1 MRTLTFYYDVV
12 CPYAYLGSTQVQA
25 IADAAGVELVWRPIL
40 LGGLFKSIEAPQEPA
55 RAMPPA
61 KARLNTLDLVRQ
73 GDLLGQPIS
82 WHPRHPVRSVS
93 AMRLLVGCEASR
105 RPALTRALYH
115 EYWVHHGDISD
126 RSTLARLAAEHG
138 VDPAVIDDP
147 EVKAGLFENTA
158 EAGRIGGF
166 GVPIW
171 RLTDDADGTDRMWW
185 GADRAHLVAA
195 ALGVAH
201 PPPSPRP
208 KSENPLRI
216 SFFHDFSSP
225 FSYLASTQIERLAAE
240 EGAELE
246 WVPFL
251 LGALFRDIGT
261 PDVPLLAMTAPKARY
276 YGQDMRDWSAHWG
289 VPFQMPSH
297 FPLRTVAPLRVALV
311 EPAVTPHLYRAAW
324 AEDRNIGD
332 PAELVAILDE
342 AGFAGA
348 ALLARTQEPA
358 VKAALR
364 ANTERAVSAGVCG
377 VPTCQVGG
385 MLFWGQDRLEQVRQA
400 VRGWRGPLDG
410 PG

>member
-1 MRTLTFYYDVV
+1 MPTLTFYYDVV

-25 IADAAGVELVWRPIL
+25 IADAAGVALEWRPIL

-55 RAMPPA
+55 RTMPPA

-73 GDLLGQPIS
+73 GDLLGQPIE

-93 AMRLLVGCEASR
+93 AMRLLVGCDPEV

-115 EYWVHHGDISD
+115 EYWVRHGDISD
-126 RSTLARLAAEHG
+126 RATLARIADSHG
-138 VDPAVIDDP
+138 VSDAVIDDP
-147 EVKAGLFENTA
+147 AVKAQLFENTA
-158 EAGRIGGF
+158 EATRIGGF

-171 RLTDDADGTDRMWW
+171 RITDDAGADRMWW

-195 ALGVAH
+195 ALGVDWPA
-201 PPPSPRP
+201 PAPRP
-208 KSENPLRI
+208 PTERALPI
-216 SFFHDFSSP
+216 TFFHDFSSP
-225 FSYLASTQIERLAAE
+225 FSYLGSTQVGRLAAE
-240 EGAELE
+240 EGADVE
-246 WVPFL
+246 WVPIL
-251 LGALFRDIGT
+251 LGALFKGIGT
-261 PDVPLLAMTAPKARY
+261 PDVPLLAMSAPKARY
-276 YGQDMRDWSAHWG
+276 YAQDMRDWADHWG

-297 FPLRTVAPLRVALV
+297 FPLRTVAPLRVALQ

-332 PAELVAILDE
+332 PAELVAVLNE
-342 AGFAGA
+342 AGFEGP
-348 ALLARTQEPA
+348 ALLAGTQDPSI
-358 VKAALR
+358 KAALR
-364 ANTERAVSAGVCG
+364 ANTERAVAAGVCG

-410 PG
+410 